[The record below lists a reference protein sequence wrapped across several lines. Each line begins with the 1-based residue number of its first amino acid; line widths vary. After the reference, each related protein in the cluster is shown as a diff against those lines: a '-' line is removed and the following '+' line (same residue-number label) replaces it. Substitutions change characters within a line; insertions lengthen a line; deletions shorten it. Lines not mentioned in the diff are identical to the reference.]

1 MSEKVSKNGKE
12 GNQMKKLTALL
23 LVGVMALSL
32 VGCGDSST
40 PKTTDSTGDT
50 KTETGGDA
58 GEATPAK
65 EESGEA
71 SGKQTINIAW
81 CDDTLDATR
90 SLMLEACKKRVE
102 EINAERDDIE
112 VVLNYYDAQ
121 ASVDQQISNVE
132 TAALTKPDV
141 FVFSC
146 VDSEGSLPCL
156 QTMKD
161 TGASIIDIR
170 DMGSD
175 LVDVVFYGSDEETYK
190 AAVQDWIR
198 NYLDENPDVNLKCG
212 LIYGKASQTL
222 QLIRC
227 DLMKELAEEMPER
240 IEIVAEGYGDWDTQK
255 AMGIMEDWIQ
265 AYPEINFVC
274 AANDIMALGASNAL
288 VSAGIKDK
296 VVLTGIDLDSG
307 PELIKA
313 GKQDLDVGASI
324 TDNDQIM
331 DIAVKLA
338 TDTWDGGN
346 TYTLDAV
353 MRVDASNIDAYL
365 AGDYAACSFA
375 IEK

>member
-1 MSEKVSKNGKE
+1 
-12 GNQMKKLTALL
+12 MKKLLAML
-23 LVGVMALSL
+23 LVAMMTIGLT
-32 VGCGDSST
+32 GCGSAAEETAST
-40 PKTTDSTGDT
+40 TTAENS
-50 KTETGGDA
+50 
-58 GEATPAK
+58 
-65 EESGEA
+65 SGEQTTEEV
-71 SGKQTINIAW
+71 SGEKRVINIAW

-90 SLMLEACKKRVE
+90 SKMIDACKARIE

-112 VVLNYYDAQ
+112 VNLTYYDAQ

-132 TAALTKPDV
+132 TAALMKPDV

-161 TGASIIDIR
+161 TGAKIIDIR

-190 AAVQDWIR
+190 AATQDWIR
-198 NYLDENPDVNLKCG
+198 TYLDENPDVNLKCG

-222 QLIRC
+222 QLVRC
-227 DLMKELAEEMPER
+227 DLMKELAEEMPDR
-240 IEIVAEGYGDWDTQK
+240 IEIIAEGYGDWDTQK

-288 VSAGIKDK
+288 VSAGIKDN
-296 VVLTGIDLDSG
+296 VILTGIDLDGG
-307 PELIKA
+307 PELIKE

-324 TDNDQIM
+324 LDNDKIM
-331 DIAVKLA
+331 DIAVELA
-338 TDTWDGGN
+338 TDTWNGGN
-346 TYTLDAV
+346 SYTLDSV
-353 MRVDASNIDAYL
+353 MRVDAENVDSYL
-365 AGDYAACSFA
+365 AEDFAACSFA
-375 IEK
+375 IE

>member
-1 MSEKVSKNGKE
+1 
-12 GNQMKKLTALL
+12 MKKLTALL
-23 LVGVMALSL
+23 LVGVMSLSL
-32 VGCGDSST
+32 VGCGNSSA
-40 PKTTDSTGDT
+40 PKDTGSTGDT

-58 GEATPAK
+58 GETAPAK
-65 EESGEA
+65 EESGDA

-190 AAVQDWIR
+190 AAVQDWVR
-198 NYLDENPDVNLKCG
+198 NYLDANPDVNLKCG

-227 DLMKELAEEMPER
+227 DLMKELAKEMPEAYR
-240 IEIVAEGYGDWDTQK
+240 DRSRRLWRLGYSESHGYY
-255 AMGIMEDWIQ
+255 GR
-265 AYPEINFVC
+265 
-274 AANDIMALGASNAL
+274 
-288 VSAGIKDK
+288 
-296 VVLTGIDLDSG
+296 LDSG
-307 PELIKA
+307 L
-313 GKQDLDVGASI
+313 S
-324 TDNDQIM
+324 
-331 DIAVKLA
+331 
-338 TDTWDGGN
+338 GN
-346 TYTLDAV
+346 QLR
-353 MRVDASNIDAYL
+353 MR
-365 AGDYAACSFA
+365 GQ
-375 IEK
+375 

>member
-1 MSEKVSKNGKE
+1 
-12 GNQMKKLTALL
+12 MKKLLAML
-23 LVGVMALSL
+23 LVSTMAIGI
-32 VGCGDSST
+32 VGCGNAAVKKSD
-40 PKTTDSTGDT
+40 DSTVSAETGAA
-50 KTETGGDA
+50 TETD
-58 GEATPAK
+58 GEK
-65 EESGEA
+65 RV
-71 SGKQTINIAW
+71 INIAW

-90 SLMLEACKKRVE
+90 SKMIEACEARIK

-112 VVLNYYDAQ
+112 VKLTYYDAQ

-132 TAALTKPDV
+132 TAALMKPDV

-161 TGASIIDIR
+161 TGAKIIDVR

-190 AAVQDWIR
+190 AATQDWIR
-198 NYLDENPDVNLKCG
+198 TYLEENPDVNLKCG

-222 QLIRC
+222 QLVRC
-227 DLMKELAEEMPER
+227 DLMKELAEEMPDR

-288 VSAGIKDK
+288 VSAGIKDD
-296 VVLTGIDLDSG
+296 VILTGIDLDGG
-307 PELIKA
+307 PQLIKE

-324 TDNDQIM
+324 LDNDQIM
-331 DIAVKLA
+331 DIAVELA
-338 TDTWDGGN
+338 TGTWDGGN

-353 MRVDASNIDAYL
+353 MRVDSSNVDSYL
-365 AGDYAACSFA
+365 TGDFAACSFA
-375 IEK
+375 IKE